1 MSELPR
7 ELEAFL
13 SGPPAQRPSAAFR
26 ERLLEETEILLPR
39 PWFPRHFAV
48 RAAACLVVSVLGLF
62 ASWALLR
69 RPITQASLVPATLAP
84 VEAIQLREIAS
95 LPLSPA
101 EALEWQAIESSS
113 FRPQIYWNAG
123 QAYMAEDGDYLS
135 ALRCYRQALDATPP
149 ELCQVTDD
157 DDLLAMILKFD
168 RSHQEK
174 KNEMP

>member
-13 SGPPAQRPSAAFR
+13 AGPPAQRPSAAFR

-48 RAAACLVVSVLGLF
+48 RAAAFFTVGVLGLLV
-62 ASWALLR
+62 SWAMLR
-69 RPITQASLVPATLAP
+69 FRVTQASHVAATLAP
-84 VEAIQLREIAS
+84 IEIVRFPEIAS
-95 LPLSPA
+95 MPLSPA
-101 EALEWQAIESSS
+101 EALEWQAIESPG

-123 QAYMAEDGDYLS
+123 KAYMAEDGDYLS

-149 ELCQVTDD
+149 ELCQVTDE

-174 KNEMP
+174 KNDAP

>member
-13 SGPPAQRPSAAFR
+13 AGPPAQRPSVAFR

-39 PWFPRHFAV
+39 PWFPRHFVV
-48 RAAACLVVSVLGLF
+48 RAAAFFVVGVLGLF
-62 ASWALLR
+62 ASWALVR
-69 RPITQASLVPATLAP
+69 RPVTQASRIPATLAP
-84 VEAIQLREIAS
+84 VDAIQLREIAS
-95 LPLSPA
+95 VPLTPA
-101 EALEWQAIESSS
+101 EALEWQAIEISA
-113 FRPQIYWNAG
+113 FRPQLYWNAG

-135 ALRCYRQALDATPP
+135 TLRCYRQALDATPP

-157 DDLLAMILKFD
+157 DDLLAMILKFA
-168 RSHQEK
+168 RSHKEK